1 MAPPHCEP
9 LQKRNAQATV
19 LTGRHRHHA
28 PRSSATQGN
37 RYAYRSHTVIADAGI
52 TYPALS
58 ANAATPAPITQ
69 QNVSLA
75 LADGLIQ
82 ATLDQCHAENRT
94 AVVAVVDRGGN
105 LVALR
110 RDDNVGPHNTLAA
123 QRKAYTA
130 LSSKTPTR
138 LFAER
143 AASTPDA
150 ANLNTLD
157 ELLLLG
163 GGVPLKVGDEVIG
176 AIGVAGAG
184 GARNDEACAVAAIEK
199 LLPSSH

>member
-1 MAPPHCEP
+1 MRRTALRWSPW
-9 LQKRNAQATV
+9 
-19 LTGRHRHHA
+19 
-28 PRSSATQGN
+28 S
-37 RYAYRSHTVIADAGI
+37 IA
-52 TYPALS
+52 
-58 ANAATPAPITQ
+58 AAT
-69 QNVSLA
+69 
-75 LADGLIQ
+75 
-82 ATLDQCHAENRT
+82 
-94 AVVAVVDRGGN
+94 
-105 LVALR
+105 VALR
-110 RDDNVGPHNTLAA
+110 RDDNVGPHNPAA

-150 ANLNTLD
+150 ANLNTD

-184 GARNDEACAVAAIEK
+184 GAKNDEARAVAAIEK
-199 LLPSSH
+199 PLPSSH

>member
-1 MAPPHCEP
+1 MHPEAQPPKETDM
-9 LQKRNAQATV
+9 RTAATLSL
-19 LTGRHRHHA
+19 LTLA
-28 PRSSATQGN
+28 LLT
-37 RYAYRSHTVIADAGI
+37 
-52 TYPALS
+52 PALS

-75 LADGLIQ
+75 P
-82 ATLDQCHAENRT
+82 LDQCHAENRT

-143 AASTPDA
+143 AAATPDA

-157 ELLLLG
+157 ELLL
-163 GGVPLKVGDEVIG
+163 LKVGDEVIG

-184 GARNDEACAVAAIEK
+184 GAKNDEACAMAAIEK

>member
-1 MAPPHCEP
+1 MHPEAQPPKETDM
-9 LQKRNAQATV
+9 RTAATLSL
-19 LTGRHRHHA
+19 LTLA
-28 PRSSATQGN
+28 LLT
-37 RYAYRSHTVIADAGI
+37 
-52 TYPALS
+52 PALS